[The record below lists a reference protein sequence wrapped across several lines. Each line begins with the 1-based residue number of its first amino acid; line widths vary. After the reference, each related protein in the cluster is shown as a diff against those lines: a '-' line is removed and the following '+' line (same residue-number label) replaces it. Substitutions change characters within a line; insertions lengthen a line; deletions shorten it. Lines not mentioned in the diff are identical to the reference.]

1 MAVRPSVRGGI
12 RLTIRTKK
20 DDERLLNALGS
31 LGGV

>member
-1 MAVRPSVRGGI
+1 MAVRPVRGGI

-31 LGGV
+31 SGGV